1 MRRINYNFER
11 SKVKKFNKSILLTAF
26 FAQIIS
32 LYFFTII
39 GRFDASE
46 SDNILTNYSALSGLA
61 STISMCILVI
71 YGAIIINGTLV
82 KNYIGEN
89 KIRTY
94 SYPNGRSQLFYDK
107 VMAFSSVFNSFQFL
121 GMAAA
126 NIVYL
131 IIESLFPILDSR
143 VFALSYLV
151 HFFIIN
157 ISTAI
162 LTVSLIIF
170 SGLAGVYLNS
180 TVATIVTGVVLIAV
194 LGNVLAMAFASHL
207 LVTLISTILIAF
219 LSVILI
225 KLTGIKIEQDE
236 VLS

>member
-1 MRRINYNFER
+1 MRRINYNFEL
-11 SKVKKFNKSILLTAF
+11 SKLKKFNMAILLTAF

-32 LYFFTII
+32 IYFFTIV

-46 SDNILTNYSALSGLA
+46 SDNILNNYIALSGLA

-71 YGAIIINGTLV
+71 YGAIIINRSLV
-82 KNYIGEN
+82 KNYTGED

-94 SYPNGRSQLFYDK
+94 SYPNGRSQLFYNK
-107 VMAFSSVFNSFQFL
+107 VIAFSGIFIFFQFL
-121 GMAAA
+121 GMAVA

-131 IIESLFPILDSR
+131 IIESLFPILDTGE
-143 VFALSYLV
+143 FALSYLA
-151 HFFIIN
+151 HSFIIN

-170 SGLAGVYLNS
+170 SGIAGIYFNS
-180 TVATIVTGVVLIAV
+180 TVATIVTGVVLIVV
-194 LGNVLAMAFASHL
+194 LGNVVAMAFASHL
-207 LVTLISTILIAF
+207 LVTLITTILIAF
-219 LSVILI
+219 ISVILI
-225 KLTGIKIEQDE
+225 KLTGSKIEQDE

>member
-1 MRRINYNFER
+1 MYYNFEL

-39 GRFDASE
+39 GRFDSSE
-46 SDNILTNYSALSGLA
+46 SDSILNNYSALSGLA

-71 YGAIIINGTLV
+71 YGAVIINGLLV
-82 KNYIGEN
+82 KNYTGED

-107 VMAFSSVFNSFQFL
+107 VMAFSVVFNSFQFL

-131 IIESLFPILDSR
+131 IIESLFPILDSH
-143 VFALSYLV
+143 VLALSYLV
-151 HFFIIN
+151 HFFMIN

-162 LTVSLIIF
+162 LTVVLIIF
-170 SGLAGVYLNS
+170 AGLAGVHLNS
-180 TVATIVTGVVLIAV
+180 TVATVVTGVVLIAV
-194 LGNVLAMAFASHL
+194 LGNIVAMAFAIHI
-207 LVTLISTILIAF
+207 LVTLISVILIAF
-219 LSVILI
+219 ISVMLI
-225 KLTGIKIEQDE
+225 KFTGLKIEQDE
-236 VLS
+236 I